1 MSLDDVL
8 RILSEHGQDLRQR
21 GISQISVFGSFARR
35 EAQATSDVDI
45 LVEFSRP
52 VGLFD
57 FIRLKH
63 FLQDILG
70 RDVDLTTPDARK
82 ERHRERILEEAVR
95 AA

>member
-1 MSLDDVL
+1 MTLDDVL
-8 RILSEHGQDLRQR
+8 RILSEHGQDLRAR
-21 GISQISVFGSFARR
+21 GISQISIFGSFARR
-35 EAQATSDVDI
+35 EAHATSDVDI
-45 LVEFSRP
+45 LVEFAHP

-70 RDVDLTTPDARK
+70 RDVDLATPDALK
-82 ERHRERILEEAVR
+82 ERHRKRILEEAVR